1 MNKSLITNLAALGLV
16 FGGFFS
22 PWFPEQLRSAG
33 LFALSGAL
41 TNWLAVHMLFEKVP
55 LFYGSGVILIHFEDL
70 KRKIREL
77 IIAQFFRS
85 EDMSRFLDRIAM
97 DIASDGGAETIIDL
111 LDWNK
116 IFDELKT
123 MVFSGNLGGFLGMF
137 GGEAALE
144 PFRPKFHTMVREA
157 FCREFEKP
165 EFHIRLQEALK
176 APVMVKKV
184 QSGVESM
191 IDERL
196 EELTPVMVKDML
208 HDIMR
213 KHLGWLVVWGGV
225 LGCIIGLAASFY
237 RRKSMKKLCLLILC
251 FAGWMVYAQD
261 DSTVGDKVGKAVDDT
276 VNFFSDVFNNSK
288 DFVNSLDTK
297 KLKLDFQALSNRL
310 KRSIDVGF
318 TELKNMSSQDSQ
330 EKLRRHLNKVHRAM
344 DDFIQKTSNEGRHR
358 QDIDRILQDAK
369 LQIRELKKK
378 AAEPRMCWKNPNIW
392 NRQRKLPTFKRMRN
406 PPGAKCWTSGKT
418 WSGNT
423 GNLKN
428 PTNS

>member
-1 MNKSLITNLAALGLV
+1 MRLPCDYLPYRLKFNIFSANMNKSLITNLAALGLAI
-16 FGGFFS
+16 GGFFS

-85 EDMSRFLDRIAM
+85 EDMSRFLDRTAI

-111 LDWNK
+111 LDWNR
-116 IFDELKT
+116 IFDELKA

-157 FCREFEKP
+157 LCREFEKP

-176 APVMVKKV
+176 APGMVKKLR
-184 QSGVESM
+184 SGVESM

-225 LGCIIGLAASFY
+225 LGCIIGLAASF
-237 RRKSMKKLCLLILC
+237 I
-251 FAGWMVYAQD
+251 G
-261 DSTVGDKVGKAVDDT
+261 
-276 VNFFSDVFNNSK
+276 
-288 DFVNSLDTK
+288 
-297 KLKLDFQALSNRL
+297 
-310 KRSIDVGF
+310 
-318 TELKNMSSQDSQ
+318 
-330 EKLRRHLNKVHRAM
+330 
-344 DDFIQKTSNEGRHR
+344 GRV
-358 QDIDRILQDAK
+358 
-369 LQIRELKKK
+369 
-378 AAEPRMCWKNPNIW
+378 
-392 NRQRKLPTFKRMRN
+392 
-406 PPGAKCWTSGKT
+406 
-418 WSGNT
+418 
-423 GNLKN
+423 
-428 PTNS
+428 